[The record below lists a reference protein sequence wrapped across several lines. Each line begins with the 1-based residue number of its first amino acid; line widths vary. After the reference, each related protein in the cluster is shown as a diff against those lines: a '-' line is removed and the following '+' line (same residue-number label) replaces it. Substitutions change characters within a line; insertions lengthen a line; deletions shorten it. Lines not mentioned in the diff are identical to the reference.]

1 MEPREKAYDAGVFD
15 VAVLN
20 EDGAGE
26 LARLGVRFG
35 GDEGEGERGNGLLF
49 LRVRT
54 KRRKKRNT
62 IQSRNC
68 ASDTVRGTFF
78 KTRVV
83 WKERRMESEIRW

>member
-54 KRRKKRNT
+54 KKKKKKKYDPVEELR
-62 IQSRNC
+62 IGYGQRY
-68 ASDTVRGTFF
+68 
-78 KTRVV
+78 
-83 WKERRMESEIRW
+83 IL

>member
-20 EDGAGE
+20 EDGTGE

-54 KRRKKRNT
+54 KRRKK
-62 IQSRNC
+62 
-68 ASDTVRGTFF
+68 
-78 KTRVV
+78 
-83 WKERRMESEIRW
+83 EIRSSRGIAHRIRSEVHSLKRGWSGKRGDGE

>member
-54 KRRKKRNT
+54 KRRKKKKYDPVEELR
-62 IQSRNC
+62 IGYGQRY
-68 ASDTVRGTFF
+68 
-78 KTRVV
+78 
-83 WKERRMESEIRW
+83 IL

>member
-54 KRRKKRNT
+54 KKKKYDPVEELR
-62 IQSRNC
+62 IGYGQRY
-68 ASDTVRGTFF
+68 
-78 KTRVV
+78 
-83 WKERRMESEIRW
+83 IL